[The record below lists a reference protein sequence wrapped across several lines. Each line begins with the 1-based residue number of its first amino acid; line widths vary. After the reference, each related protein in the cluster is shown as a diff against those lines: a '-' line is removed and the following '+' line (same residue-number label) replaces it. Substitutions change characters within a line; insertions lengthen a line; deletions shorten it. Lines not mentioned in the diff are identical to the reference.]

1 MAANCYGTNWAAID
15 RCVGQQA
22 VDPVHPGELLT
33 DWLDSNQMTQHELAT
48 ALGVT
53 DPYLGMIRSGSK
65 TVGPRAALKLEVAT
79 GVRAEVWLHLQMAH
93 TLAKLR
99 AGSDA

>member
-1 MAANCYGTNWAAID
+1 MSYGVNWAAIE

-22 VDPVHPGELLT
+22 AEPVHPGELLT
-33 DWLDSNQMTQHELAT
+33 DWLDSNNTTQHELARM
-48 ALGVT
+48 LGVT

-65 TVGPRAALKLEVAT
+65 NIGPSTALKLQGAT

-93 TLAKLR
+93 TLARLR
-99 AGSDA
+99 KAAA